1 MIVQQLVKPK
11 FASKITIQDLSLLMK
26 YYGITAHDENWQE
39 IAHADVIGAGHIDNS
54 VLAAIAQ
61 MILDAWLLE

>member
-1 MIVQQLVKPK
+1 
-11 FASKITIQDLSLLMK
+11 MK